1 MGELTKLLRDLT
13 IIETGKRRLQVE
25 NDMLQSLHFPFGCRL
40 TNLLNEEHLKVKGVE
55 YFDHISFAS
64 TDWVWVSAFDIL
76 LLTDT
81 SISDTLYTVEDSLS
95 SSSGLH
101 TVNNGSELIYT
112 DKLNNIK
119 KVLM

>member
-25 NDMLQSLHFPFGCRL
+25 NDMLQSLNVPFGCRL

-101 TVNNGSELIYT
+101 RVNNGSELIYT